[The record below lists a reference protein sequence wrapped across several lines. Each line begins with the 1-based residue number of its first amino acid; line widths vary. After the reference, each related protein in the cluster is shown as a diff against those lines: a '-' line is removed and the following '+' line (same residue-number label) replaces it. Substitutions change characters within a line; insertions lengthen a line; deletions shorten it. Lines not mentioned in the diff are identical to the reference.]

1 VVITIIIVIIV
12 VTIIQFN
19 KPKVVLKILKND
31 GIGKILDLRIQP
43 KMTTEVYR
51 ETNNNSNNYIFL
63 KNKG

>member
-1 VVITIIIVIIV
+1 VVITIIIIV